1 MFWCISV
8 LIDTIK
14 VLLICVGILKIPL
27 KKAKIKYLPV
37 IYILSAAFLQ
47 IIDYG
52 SKNIFYSNVCL
63 FVMLIM
69 VTVLLEEKK
78 YVAFLTYIAEMF
90 VEVIFLVLY
99 SYITQTS
106 LQILMEDRK
115 VEVCI
120 GLIFVVVICL
130 IAIFIRKKNTNNI
143 AGVLSFKVVLML
155 GIGLLAV
162 CMNIVSVHIIVSSE
176 YMGETFQQRS
186 LIFTTIGTLTFII
199 LIILFLVKDYLA
211 YQYKEKVEMAS
222 YIMEEQQKYCE
233 LLIQKSEETRKLR
246 HDMNNHISSIDYLL
260 RNERYEEAGDYVREL
275 NHQIE
280 ELRLVYDTGNELLN
294 AMLGEL
300 GARYE
305 LVTTQIQGE
314 SLKALSIPLIDVSTI
329 FYNLFNNA
337 FEAASI
343 SKDRIVSML
352 VKTSGNSLHIIICN
366 SVDKRVKIVNNSI
379 QTSKKDRINHG
390 YGINN
395 AKVCIENIGG
405 SLELSCSD
413 KEFKAE
419 IVLLNAFS

>member
-1 MFWCISV
+1 MFWCISA

-37 IYILSAAFLQ
+37 IYIISAAFLL
-47 IIDYG
+47 IMDYG

-63 FVMLIM
+63 FVMLIT
-69 VTVLLEEKK
+69 VTMLLEKKK
-78 YVAFLTYIAEMF
+78 YIVFLTYIAAMF
-90 VEVIFLVLY
+90 VEVIFLVFY
-99 SYITQTS
+99 SYITQIS
-106 LQILMEDRK
+106 LHILMEDRK
-115 VEVCI
+115 LEVCT
-120 GLIFVVVICL
+120 GLIFIIVILL
-130 IAIFIRKKNTNNI
+130 IAIFTRKKNTDSI
-143 AGVLSFKVVLML
+143 AGVLSFKVALML
-155 GIGLLAV
+155 GVGILAV
-162 CMNIVSVHIIVSSE
+162 CLNVVSVHTIISSE

-186 LIFTTIGTLTFII
+186 LIFTAIGTLTFII

-222 YIMEEQQKYCE
+222 YIMEEQRKYCE
-233 LLIQKSEETRKLR
+233 LLVQKSEETRKLR
-246 HDMNNHISSIDYLL
+246 HDMSSHISSIDYLL
-260 RNERYEEAGDYVREL
+260 RNEKYEEAGDYVKEL

-280 ELRLVYDTGNELLN
+280 ELRLVYDTGNELIN

-314 SLKALSIPLIDVSTI
+314 SLKDLSISLIDVSTI

-343 SKDRIVSML
+343 SKDKIVSML
-352 VKTSGNSLHIIICN
+352 VKASGNSLHIIICN

-379 QTSKKDRINHG
+379 QTSKWDRINHG

-395 AKVCIENIGG
+395 AKVCIENVGG

-419 IVLLNAFS
+419 VVLLNAFN